1 MWGGFLM
8 IRPTAITVQ
17 PQRDYCIEITFDN
30 GEHKLFDVKPYIKG
44 SWYGMLADEN
54 YFSRVK
60 TDGFTVVWPEGQDI
74 CPDELYENS
83 KELVV

>member
-1 MWGGFLM
+1 ML
-8 IRPTAITVQ
+8 RPTATMVE
-17 PQRDYCIEITFDN
+17 PGKDYVIRVTFDN
-30 GEHKLFDVKPYIKG
+30 GEIKTFDVKPYIKG
-44 SWYGMLADEN
+44 SWYGMLKDEA

-83 KELVV
+83 IKDM